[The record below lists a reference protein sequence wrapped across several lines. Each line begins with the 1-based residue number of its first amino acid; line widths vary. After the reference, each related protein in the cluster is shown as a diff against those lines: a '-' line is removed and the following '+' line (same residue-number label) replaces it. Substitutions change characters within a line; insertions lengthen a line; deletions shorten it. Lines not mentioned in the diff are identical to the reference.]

1 LTEDG
6 GLRGHEDMEEIPKSQ
21 RDLSRPGLGGIF
33 RPGLVQVRSGGNRGI
48 VEAVEK
54 WGYNQKEVANYL
66 GLHYSTFSRLIKMAN
81 WKMPKNKP
89 PIYMPPPT
97 IYWEPQS
104 TQKTSEA
111 WDERY
116 DSKL

>member
-54 WGYNQKEVANYL
+54 WGYNQKEVADYR
-66 GLHYSTFSRLIKMAN
+66 GCI
-81 WKMPKNKP
+81 
-89 PIYMPPPT
+89 I
-97 IYWEPQS
+97 PQS
-104 TQKTSEA
+104 V
-111 WDERY
+111 D
-116 DSKL
+116 